1 MRFAEQWN
9 WCMVDGVRDVAPVI
23 REITLKP
30 DAPIASYPLGSHIN
44 VSLLIDGQPQT
55 RSYSLVGERSPNG
68 YRIAVRLA
76 PDSRGGSR
84 AMWTLQPGARL
95 EISNPS
101 SLFDIDWARG
111 NYCLIAGGIGI
122 TPIVGI
128 AGALNRKNVDLH
140 LHYAVKSRQD
150 AAYLDEMS
158 AELDH
163 RLTVHASDEGA
174 RLDLDA
180 TFRKLPGDA
189 IAILCGPMRMLEAAR
204 RAWNDMGRPA
214 ADLRYETFGS
224 SGLLPTTEFRVR
236 LRNTGTEI
244 MVPQNR
250 SMLSALND
258 AGYEVISDCQRGE
271 CGVCAIDVVGVEGE
285 IDHRDVFFS
294 DHQKRSNAK
303 ICPCVSRARG
313 VVTVDTLYQPDV
325 D

>member
-1 MRFAEQWN
+1 MRFVEQWT
-9 WCMVDGVRDVAPVI
+9 WCAVQAVRDVAPAI

-30 DAPIASYPLGSHIN
+30 DAPMAPYPPGSHVN

-55 RSYSLVGERSPNG
+55 RSYSLVGERNAET

-84 AMWTLQPGARL
+84 AMWGLQPGARI
-95 EISNPS
+95 EVSNPC
-101 SLFDIDWARG
+101 SLFEIDWAR
-111 NYCLIAGGIGI
+111 NNVCLIAGGIGI
-122 TPIVGI
+122 TPIIGI
-128 AGALNRKNVDLH
+128 AGALRGKNADVH
-140 LHYAVKSRQD
+140 LHYAVKSRRD
-150 AAYLDEMS
+150 AAYLDELS
-158 AELDH
+158 ALLGH
-163 RLTVHASDEGA
+163 RLTVHPSDEGA

-204 RAWNDMGRPA
+204 HAWNDTGRNA
-214 ADLRYETFGS
+214 VDLRYETFGS

-236 LRNTGTEI
+236 LTKTGTEI
-244 MVPQNR
+244 VVPQNR

-271 CGVCAIDVVGVEGE
+271 CGVCAIDVVDVEGE

-294 DHQKRSNAK
+294 EHQKQSNAK

-313 VVTVDTLYQPDV
+313 VVTVDTLYRPDAG
-325 D
+325 